1 MGRAISRRGLWILK
15 RLQAQ
20 RDRSVAVVETVSPRE
35 NVCRECPK
43 LRELKQFVSVQR

>member
-1 MGRAISRRGLWILK
+1 MGHAISRGALWISK
-15 RLQAQ
+15 RLLVQ

-43 LRELKQFVSVQR
+43 LRELKHFVSIER